1 MPVRSPESLRFCGIP
16 SVVGE
21 LFEVGLNGKLWR
33 LLKDWYVA
41 APCCVRVD
49 GRSSDGFAVGRGV
62 RQGSILS
69 PSLFLIVMDPLLKQ
83 LEESGVGLSI
93 NNFYLGGFLHA
104 DDIRTLATRA
114 ESLEAQVNSVKSF
127 AVKLFLKLNVAT
139 CEVVVFTRSH
149 QAL

>member
-1 MPVRSPESLRFCGIP
+1 
-16 SVVGE
+16 
-21 LFEVGLNGKLWR
+21 
-33 LLKDWYVA
+33 
-41 APCCVRVD
+41 
-49 GRSSDGFAVGRGV
+49 
-62 RQGSILS
+62 
-69 PSLFLIVMDPLLKQ
+69 MDPLLKQ